1 MNSRVRNRVSAQ
13 ANDSADEVSS
23 MAMME
28 ALAKADPATWPS
40 NVPATLAITA
50 T

>member
-1 MNSRVRNRVSAQ
+1 MNLRVRNRVSAQ